1 MVLIQEIVPLFV
13 LSSIKSK
20 KMGSIRLFDKK
31 VKMDILFVTDFVNLI
46 YKILQNSQRD
56 IIFIT

>member
-20 KMGSIRLFDKK
+20 KMGSIRLFGKK

-46 YKILQNSQRD
+46 
-56 IIFIT
+56 